1 MEVFYVS
8 QFCLNVTQI
17 TLSSSPESDQEVRC
31 QPFISLRLYSLLR
44 PEIGQLPMPTT
55 HSGMFYTNCHNSPAQ
70 SLRDIKKKRNGGAI
84 SFQNPKM
91 FINYSI
97 WPSIFLPKNLSDFAS
112 WETIKSVK
120 FFCYR
125 LF

>member
-70 SLRDIKKKRNGGAI
+70 SLRDIKKKKEWGSN
-84 SFQNPKM
+84 
-91 FINYSI
+91 
-97 WPSIFLPKNLSDFAS
+97 FLSKPKNVYKLLHLAKHFPP
-112 WETIKSVK
+112 
-120 FFCYR
+120 
-125 LF
+125 